1 MVNPIKEL
9 KMIEEENNV
18 AMILMGTLKELLRD
32 SEYAYIGTNAK
43 YCELKAPGE
52 KLMVDTIKM
61 LIPMLVEAQR
71 KHTKELAEK
80 LMLDKLSG

>member
-1 MVNPIKEL
+1 MEL
-9 KMIEEENNV
+9 KITEEETNV

-43 YCELKAPGE
+43 YCELKVPGE
-52 KLMVDTIKM
+52 KLMIDTIKM
-61 LIPMLVEAQR
+61 IIPMLVEAQR

-80 LMLDKLSG
+80 LMLDKLTG

>member
-1 MVNPIKEL
+1 MDL
-9 KMIEEENNV
+9 KMTEEENNV

-32 SEYAYIGTNAK
+32 SEYAYIGTNSK

-52 KLMVDTIKM
+52 KLMIDTIKM
-61 LIPMLVEAQR
+61 LVPMLVEAQR
-71 KHTKELAEK
+71 KHTRELAEK